1 MFKVLHLAYQLSI
14 ILSTNLESIL
24 QRIQNRYENAIIKG
38 KEKRLYFVLYEVIRN
53 AIVET
58 YIPAQE
64 NLPASRILSTSLCVS
79 RSTVLKA
86 YDLLLLEGYIIA
98 KRGSGY
104 LVKGLVTKPKKKL
117 INHSYL
123 HAQLSDKGKS
133 FQENTKLIN
142 STDGVTVAFRPGVPP
157 LDIFPISKWK
167 NLNTLYWR
175 QIKYS
180 ALTYSASSGN
190 EQLKRNLANYLN
202 LSRGLKCESHQVI
215 IVSGSLQSLYLI
227 GSVLVNQ
234 QDKVVMENPTFPN
247 VHSIFK
253 SLQANI
259 LGVAVD
265 NNGLKT
271 KQLKKEQFQQAKII
285 HTTPSCHYPN
295 AKVLSMKR
303 RQEMLHWAN
312 INGTYIIENDYEH
325 EVTNYKQSLPTL
337 FSLDQQDRTIYM
349 GTFNRLLHPSI
360 RVGYMVLPPQL
371 VEPVTALMNH
381 SHRFVPPSIQVVLN
395 QFIEKKFLYA
405 HIKTL
410 ISTAHERKQIFIDS
424 FRRHFGSSFE
434 FLNEESDSLHLLGRF
449 NEIEQHQS
457 LIDKFAERNIL
468 SHSYRKC
475 FVSGIPKEGII
486 FGYASVKG
494 AQIKRKVEQMAE
506 IWEKM

>member
-1 MFKVLHLAYQLSI
+1 M
-14 ILSTNLESIL
+14 ESIL
-24 QRIQNRYENAIIKG
+24 QRIQYRYRKAISKG
-38 KEKRLYFVLYEVIRN
+38 EEKRLYFVLYEVIRN

-58 YIPAQE
+58 MIPAQE
-64 NLPASRILSTSLCVS
+64 KLPASRTLSNFLSVS

-98 KRGSGY
+98 KKGSGY
-104 LVKGLVTKPKKKL
+104 TVKGLVNTAKKKL
-117 INHSYL
+117 TNQL
-123 HAQLSDKGKS
+123 HQHAALSEKGKS

-142 STDGVTVAFRPGVPP
+142 RTDGVTVAFRPGVPP
-157 LDIFPISKWK
+157 LDIFPVSKWK
-167 NLNTLYWR
+167 NLTTLYWR
-175 QIKYS
+175 QIKFS
-180 ALTYSASSGN
+180 ALTYSPSSGN

-259 LGVAVD
+259 LGVEVD
-265 NNGLKT
+265 KKGLKT
-271 KQLKKEQFQQAKII
+271 ELLKEDQFQKAKLI

-295 AKVLSMKR
+295 ATVMSKKR
-303 RQEMLHWAN
+303 RKELLQWAN
-312 INGTYIIENDYEH
+312 ANGTYIIENDYEH
-325 EVTNYKQSLPTL
+325 EVTNYRQSLPAL

-410 ISTAHERKQIFIDS
+410 IATAHERKQIFLDS
-424 FRRHFGSSFE
+424 FRNHFGNGFE

-449 NEIEQHQS
+449 KDLDQHQK
-457 LIDKFAERNIL
+457 LIDKFAEKRIL

-494 AQIKRKVEQMAE
+494 PQIKRKVEQMAE
-506 IWEKM
+506 VWKK